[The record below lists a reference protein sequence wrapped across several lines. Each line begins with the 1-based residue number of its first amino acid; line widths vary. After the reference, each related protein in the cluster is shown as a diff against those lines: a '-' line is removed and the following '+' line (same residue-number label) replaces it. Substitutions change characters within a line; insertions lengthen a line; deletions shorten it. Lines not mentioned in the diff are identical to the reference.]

1 MKHPQYTK
9 LELIEPNYSRQQ
21 GAKAAKLLCQGLSF
35 SAVAGVNGAVEAGGA
50 LGDLLRGVAVDLALR
65 QRLFQFSHTR
75 LGYFGAIQGKQ
86 FEAPIASSPIG
97 QTRILTAARLQ
108 NESSTDRRLSAQ
120 TADGPAGQRTV

>member
-1 MKHPQYTK
+1 MHQDRQGTQGF
-9 LELIEPNYSRQQ
+9 SREGL
-21 GAKAAKLLCQGLSF
+21 GAS
-35 SAVAGVNGAVEAGGA
+35 
-50 LGDLLRGVAVDLALR
+50 VDVALR
-65 QRLFQFSHTR
+65 QRLLQVSHTR

-120 TADGPAGQRTV
+120 TAAEPAGQQTV